1 MFKVW
6 LNFRNIYVLYKLN
19 NYINKFF
26 YIFYECLFYIVYLL
40 VMYFK
45 KNYFS
50 NNFEVDKNIVF
61 VKI

>member
-26 YIFYECLFYIVYLL
+26 YIFYECLFYIYVVYLL

-50 NNFEVDKNIVF
+50 NNFEVDKKYCIC
-61 VKI
+61 